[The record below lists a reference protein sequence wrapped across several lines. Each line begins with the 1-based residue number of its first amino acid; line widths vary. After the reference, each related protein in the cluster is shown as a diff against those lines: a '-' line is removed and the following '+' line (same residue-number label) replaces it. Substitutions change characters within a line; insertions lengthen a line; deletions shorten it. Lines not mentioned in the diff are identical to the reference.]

1 MSKSIYSFWE
11 LICEFPIVIPRVQR
25 DYAYGRVDDEKA
37 KAVSGNILSS
47 IHNVLVPD
55 TLDSDSGIIPLA
67 MDFVYG
73 NVSEGVGLTPLDG
86 QQRLTTLF
94 LLHLYALIVKDSSIE
109 DIVARQARRGDAD
122 WCKLK
127 KFSYET
133 RQSANDFC
141 KSLIEDF
148 KYELK
153 SQKSLSQQ
161 ILNNPKC
168 LPSYSTDPTI
178 SSMLVIIDRIAELF
192 SDISNLWEKLT
203 EERRVYFYFLPMSE
217 FGLSDDLYIK
227 MNSRG
232 KSLTNYELFK
242 SDFLEFL
249 ENNHSDLKKSF
260 SDNLDGKWTDILWKN
275 AETASGGNKSVASV
289 DNGFMNMF
297 ANVSLLFY
305 HLRTDKNFSED
316 EYRNS
321 DSKYLTQ
328 PFDKQF
334 TSREEVDTLFDIFDK
349 IESTLSGNNLN
360 TYWKDT
366 FYTSDNVLGDD
377 SERIRLF
384 WPQKENI
391 FVLISR
397 RKLTKAQLIVF
408 YAIYLGIHNGL
419 EITTLRRRLR
429 HLRNLVANSENEL
442 RGQKLHGML
451 TETKEYITNGTFPT
465 TLFFNTYQVQEEMD
479 KEQMNEW
486 DSLWKAE
493 NHNLLKGSIFLFMRK
508 EATHLLQKFCAL
520 FNEKYIEAT
529 PNLRRAFL
537 IAGKETDYMQY
548 EIGMEKPNYK
558 QRYFVCRHELWSTFF
573 KWSHI
578 RHNQESII
586 DCLEKLPSDC
596 SLLENYLK
604 EGLKSLSSKSWKYYL
619 IKYPEDRKT
628 NVPWSQ
634 GVYHWDDIDN
644 KPLEVIM
651 LNSSQHGQYNLEW
664 NILNSTLRYEYSD
677 HCSIDD
683 HNHEKVKLELANS
696 SLNGTQEGWE
706 VYTYE
711 PDYLLDE
718 LKTLTIS
725 SDGNESLK
733 YSITDNLVHVPDG
746 TDYITFG
753 KSLIDDI
760 ESIYNAHH
768 VPGVDDSEQSS
779 ESSVTE

>member
-1 MSKSIYSFWE
+1 M
-11 LICEFPIVIPRVQR
+11 
-25 DYAYGRVDDEKA
+25 DDEKA
-37 KAVSGNILSS
+37 MAVSGNILSS
-47 IHNVLVPD
+47 IHNVLVPEN
-55 TLDSDSGIIPLA
+55 LDSDSGIIPLA

-109 DIVARQARRGDAD
+109 NKDAKQARRGDPD

-148 KYELK
+148 KYDLK
-153 SQKSLSQQ
+153 SKKSLSQQ

-168 LPSYSTDPTI
+168 LPSYSADPTI
-178 SSMLVIIDRIAELF
+178 TSMLVIIDRIADSF
-192 SDISNLWEKLT
+192 ADITNLWEKLT

-249 ENNHSDLKKSF
+249 EENHPDLKKSF

-275 AETASGGNKSVASV
+275 AETTSGGNKSVASV

-305 HLRTDKNFSED
+305 HLRTDNNFSEE
-316 EYRNS
+316 EYGNS

-328 PFDKQF
+328 PFIKQF
-334 TSREEVDTLFDIFDK
+334 TTRDEVDSLFDIFDK
-349 IESTLSGNNLN
+349 IETTLSGKNLE

-366 FYTSDNVLGDD
+366 FYTSDTVLGDN

-408 YAIYLGIHNGL
+408 YAIYLGIRDG
-419 EITTLRRRLR
+419 IDIVTLRRRLR
-429 HLRNLVANSENEL
+429 HLRNLVTNSENEL
-442 RGQKLHGML
+442 RGKKLHGML
-451 TETKEYITNGTFPT
+451 TETEKYITSGTFPS
-465 TLFFNTYQVQEEMD
+465 TLYFNTYQIQEEMD
-479 KEQMNEW
+479 KEQMDEW
-486 DSLWKAE
+486 PSLWTAE

-508 EATHLLQKFCAL
+508 NATNLLPKFCSL
-520 FNEKYIEAT
+520 FNEKYVEAT
-529 PNLRRAFL
+529 PNLRRAIL
-537 IAGKETDYMQY
+537 IAGEENDYMQY
-548 EIGMEKPNYK
+548 EAGMEKKNYK

-586 DCLEKLPSDC
+586 DCLQRLPADN
-596 SLLENYLK
+596 SLLENYLE
-604 EGLKSLSSKSWKYYL
+604 EGLKNLSTKSWKYYF

-634 GVYHWDDIDN
+634 GVYHWDDIEN

-664 NILNSTLRYEYSD
+664 NILNSTLRYQYWE

-696 SLNGTQEGWE
+696 SMNGTQEGWE
-706 VYTYE
+706 VFTYE
-711 PDYLLDE
+711 PEYLLEE
-718 LKTLTIS
+718 LKALTIS
-725 SDGNESLK
+725 NDGVENRK
-733 YSITDNLVHVPDG
+733 YSISENLVHVPDG
-746 TDYITFG
+746 IDYITFG

-768 VPGVDDSEQSS
+768 VPEADVSEQLS
-779 ESSVTE
+779 EIPVTE